1 MQVVCHT
8 GRAQASRWAA
18 GRARRLGLVFYLR
31 VDLVRRGA
39 RLKGV
44 VSVRRAHQDQGSHWH
59 RLFISRPAAWYDA
72 IATVPRLHAV
82 EQLVAALAAWG
93 FVVHLLLIGV
103 ARLVGGQL
111 AVLMGSTWLAAMYTP
126 FACVLIY
133 EVLLLILAIPA
144 STTRAL
150 ALQFQIVSLIILRN
164 SFKDLAALEDLSEL
178 LAQPGA
184 QLVLAIDM
192 GGGVALFGLVAVFY
206 LIAGRRSA
214 YQASLRA
221 PTPALLRF
229 IERKKAIALLLT
241 IVFAV
246 LAAQTVVNLG
256 RDAWTV
262 LLGQGERSGA
272 LVSPTTPLF
281 QSLFTALI
289 LADVLLLVL
298 SLQLSDAYQYLFR
311 GAGFVI
317 TTIVLRIALS
327 ADRPLQVGIAIGAV
341 VFGIAILAIYK
352 VWPPDP
358 WSMDDG
364 HASAVADA
372 PLVDEPKHVG

>member
-1 MQVVCHT
+1 
-8 GRAQASRWAA
+8 
-18 GRARRLGLVFYLR
+18 

-39 RLKGV
+39 RPKGV
-44 VSVRRAHQDQGSHWH
+44 VSVKRAHQDQGSHWH
-59 RLFISRPAAWYDA
+59 RLLISRPAAWYDA
-72 IATVPRLHAV
+72 IATAPRLHAV

-93 FVVHLLLIGV
+93 FVVHLLLIGG

-111 AVLMGSTWLAAMYTP
+111 AVLMGSTWLAALYTP
-126 FACVLIY
+126 FACILIY

-164 SFKDLAALEDLSEL
+164 SFKDLAALEDLSDL
-178 LAQPGA
+178 LAQPVA

-192 GGGVALFGLVAVFY
+192 GGGVVLFGLVAVFY
-206 LIAGRRSA
+206 LTAGRRST

-221 PTPALLRF
+221 PTPALLQF

-246 LAAQTVVNLG
+246 LAGQTVVILG
-256 RDAWTV
+256 QDAWTV
-262 LLGQGERSGA
+262 LLGQGARSGA

-298 SLQLSDAYQYLFR
+298 SLRLSDAYQYLFR

-317 TTIVLRIALS
+317 TTIVLRIALA

-352 VWPPDP
+352 AWPPDP
-358 WSMDDG
+358 WSMADG

-372 PLVDEPKHVG
+372 PRVDEPKPVE

>member
-1 MQVVCHT
+1 MGCAYPV
-8 GRAQASRWAA
+8 GGALS
-18 GRARRLGLVFYLR
+18 LVSYVR

-39 RLKGV
+39 RLEGV
-44 VSVRRAHQDQGSHWH
+44 FSVGRTQQDDASRWH
-59 RLFISRPAAWYDA
+59 RLLIGRPASWYDA
-72 IATVPRLHAV
+72 LATAPRLRAA

-93 FVVHLLLIGV
+93 FVVHLLLIGC
-103 ARLVGGQL
+103 AQIVGGQL
-111 AVLMGSTWLAAMYTP
+111 AVLVGSTWLAAMYTP

-164 SFKDLAALEDLSEL
+164 SFKDLAALEDLSDL
-178 LAQPGA
+178 LTQPVA
-184 QLVLAIDM
+184 QLILAIDM
-192 GGGVALFGLVAVFY
+192 GGAVVLFGLVAAFY
-206 LIAGRRSA
+206 MIAGRRSA

-221 PTPALLRF
+221 PTPALVRF

-246 LAAQTVVNLG
+246 LAVQTAGILG

-262 LLGQGERSGA
+262 LLGQGERTSA
-272 LVSPTTPLF
+272 LESPTTPLF
-281 QSLFTALI
+281 QNLFTALI

-298 SLQLSDAYQYLFR
+298 SLRLSDAYQHLFR

-317 TTIVLRIALS
+317 TTIVLRVALS
-327 ADRPLQVGIAIGAV
+327 ADRPLQVGIAIGGV

-352 VWPPDP
+352 AWPPDP
-358 WSMDDG
+358 WSVADG
-364 HASAVADA
+364 HSSAMADTL
-372 PLVDEPKHVG
+372 PVDEPKHVGDAL